1 MRWYLTVDFP
11 VRLVMSNRLAS
22 SRSTARSWGEQRRRG
37 ESKITSPLHRI
48 FLKLYLLHEG
58 GMVLS
63 HIHFQ
68 PNFLSTN
75 PLMRARRAHALSA
88 RPCTLRARA
97 TPQNRSRCGSGS
109 IGRPLL
115 VVPLCMRR
123 AHGMGG
129 TPWPWQL
136 PKLPSRAAP
145 NSYRRSRMRPPHA
158 RVLNPLACPAY
169 VPWYCYFFLTVVR
182 SVTLICENM

>member
-1 MRWYLTVDFP
+1 MVPYGRF
-11 VRLVMSNRLAS
+11 
-22 SRSTARSWGEQRRRG
+22 SRAARYVEPSRIVSVNSEIVGRAKTRRG

-97 TPQNRSRCGSGS
+97 TPQT
-109 IGRPLL
+109 GR
-115 VVPLCMRR
+115 
-123 AHGMGG
+123 A
-129 TPWPWQL
+129 
-136 PKLPSRAAP
+136 
-145 NSYRRSRMRPPHA
+145 
-158 RVLNPLACPAY
+158 
-169 VPWYCYFFLTVVR
+169 VVR
-182 SVTLICENM
+182 VRLGGRFWSCHSLCVEPMVWGARPGRGSCRNGLLEQPQTRIDAAGCALRIQPRNAL

>member
-1 MRWYLTVDFP
+1 MVPYGRF
-11 VRLVMSNRLAS
+11 
-22 SRSTARSWGEQRRRG
+22 SRAARYVEPSRIVSVNSEIVGRAKTRRG

-115 VVPLCMRR
+115 VVPLSMRR

-136 PKLPSRAAP
+136 PKRPSRAAP
-145 NSYRRSRMRPPHA
+145 NSYRRSRMRPPHTA
-158 RVLNPLACPAY
+158 A
-169 VPWYCYFFLTVVR
+169 
-182 SVTLICENM
+182 